1 MGGTMS
7 TKKRLIIFAV
17 AALLVSM
24 SLLCDVTTAA
34 TPTTLTVSAPATVF
48 SGQTFSVTGQLT
60 ANGTALPWK
69 IITLQNSTDNVTWT
83 TVTTKQNYADGT
95 YAFMNLNEMVAHTL
109 YYRTTYAGDTTYA
122 NATSNVVSLTVGTP
136 TLTVSAPATV
146 SPGQTFSV
154 TGQLTANGTALPW
167 KIITLQN
174 STDNVTWT
182 TVTTKQ
188 NYADGTYAFMNLNE
202 MVAHTLYYR
211 TTYAGAT
218 SNVVSVTVD
227 TL

>member
-109 YYRTTYAGDTTYA
+109 YYRTTYAG
-122 NATSNVVSLTVGTP
+122 ATSNVVSVTVTKVTKIP
-136 TLTVSAPATV
+136 TTLTVSAPATV